1 MSQAVLYMY
10 LPKLEIARRYAVRS
24 AMDAADMYEQYYGT
38 EEDENGDE
46 QKREEEE
53 KAKKEEEGKKEVGEK
68 NVQARKLEENKNGRR
83 PENDEEGEDDDDDPG
98 EKEAQ
103 LRAREVV
110 EALAR
115 ELGVTPHILLKIFND
130 ARGDPTNRF
139 LRALPF

>member
-24 AMDAADMYEQYYGT
+24 AMDAADIYEQYYGT
-38 EEDENGDE
+38 GEDEERDE
-46 QKREEEE
+46 HKQEQN
-53 KAKKEEEGKKEVGEK
+53 KKEEEK
-68 NVQARKLEENKNGRR
+68 NVPERKLGEQKEEREAD
-83 PENDEEGEDDDDDPG
+83 ENEKEGEEDEDDPG

-103 LRAREVV
+103 LRARAVV

-115 ELGVTPHILLKIFND
+115 ELGVTPPILLKIFND
-130 ARGDPTNRF
+130 ARGDPTNQF